1 MLAIIGFRSSFLFR
15 LSSATLSRPAD
26 NFGAPDN
33 FGDIVNSDD
42 FGDFGDIGGFFA
54 MERPDGVRKILKLS
68 TLDLSTGEVFS
79 LRYLCANF

>member
-42 FGDFGDIGGFFA
+42 FGDIGFFGA

-68 TLDLSTGEVFS
+68 TLDLSTGERF
-79 LRYLCANF
+79 LT